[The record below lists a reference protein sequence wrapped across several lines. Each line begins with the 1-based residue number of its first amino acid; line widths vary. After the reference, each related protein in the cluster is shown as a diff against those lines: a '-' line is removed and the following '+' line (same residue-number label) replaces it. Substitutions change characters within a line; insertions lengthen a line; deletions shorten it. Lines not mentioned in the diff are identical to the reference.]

1 MDFSMFLVFPGILIT
16 IGVGLLLLSIIIVI
30 IAYKTADKQE
40 PSISNQNSYDKNIKN
55 ENNDNLNID
64 IKSVANENYSN
75 NIIEENTSEEI
86 KNNDLTQEE
95 GVSKSINN
103 IPENSLENTKTFN
116 FSENKPFN
124 EEIINKEE
132 FPKIGV
138 QKQEEKIDAFEKEF
152 ENTEVKQEFP
162 NQGKKEEKIDAFEK
176 EFENVKDIQAEVY
189 PKIENAKTEKSIPKN
204 LKQSKIEEEEEE
216 IEIL

>member
-40 PSISNQNSYDKNIKN
+40 PSISNQNSYDKNMEN
-55 ENNDNLNID
+55 ENNDNLNNE

-75 NIIEENTSEEI
+75 NIIEEKTSEEI

-103 IPENSLENTKTFN
+103 IPENSLENTKTFY
-116 FSENKPFN
+116 FPENKPSN

-132 FPKIGV
+132 FSKIEV

-152 ENTEVKQEFP
+152 ENM
-162 NQGKKEEKIDAFEK
+162 
-176 EFENVKDIQAEVY
+176 KDIQAEVY
-189 PKIENAKTEKSIPKN
+189 PKIENTKIKNSIPKD